1 MLSTQGIELERSTAI
16 PGVLSKFGEIILR
29 EESSSCSAF
38 TENSAEGEEE
48 VEDKE
53 INLKGFDTLIKS
65 R

>member
-48 VEDKE
+48 VEDK
-53 INLKGFDTLIKS
+53 
-65 R
+65 